1 MNDLQ
6 IVRHLKTGGIVGFRL
21 VGANDLYATHTR
33 LDALSHMVGVSI
45 MYAHHPGPVPAVQAW
60 IEDAHADDQADA
72 GFVWATGESNHEY
85 PD

>member
-1 MNDLQ
+1 
-6 IVRHLKTGGIVGFRL
+6 
-21 VGANDLYATHTR
+21 
-33 LDALSHMVGVSI
+33 VGVSI